1 MLSHKLLF
9 ASLFVVSTAMYGATY
24 TYTTI
29 QYPGAIGTY
38 PVSVNNEG
46 EIAGYFFDS
55 GYTAHG
61 FTYAAGVFTQIDAGG
76 NCYESFVT
84 GVNDKGVL
92 AGYCFATQGGTLNFI
107 GTSGA
112 FAFYKVPGVLDSY
125 TEGINNYDL
134 TVGWYITNNN
144 DIASFVTQS
153 GKHLKTFTAPNSPG
167 TAVYGINNLGVAVGN
182 GIPGTGGL
190 QQGFTLTKGTYSFF
204 YYPASYESFFNGVND
219 LTQVVGDYSLV
230 ARGPVLA
237 FVFQGGTF
245 TDLAVP
251 NATSSV
257 ASGINNAGLV
267 VGYYVTGSSS
277 ISTNASGF
285 VATPQ

>member
-1 MLSHKLLF
+1 MSLKPLF
-9 ASLFVVSTAMYGATY
+9 ASLFLVSTAIYAATY
-24 TYTTI
+24 TYATI

-55 GYTAHG
+55 EYTAHG
-61 FTYAAGVFTQIDAGG
+61 FTYTAGVFTKIDAGG

-84 GVNDKGVL
+84 GVNDMGVL
-92 AGYCFATQGGTLNFI
+92 AGYCFATQGGTLNFV
-107 GTSGA
+107 GKPGA

-134 TVGWYITNNN
+134 TVGWYVTNTN
-144 DIASFVTQS
+144 DIASFFTQS
-153 GKHLKTFTAPNSPG
+153 GKQLKTFTAPNSPG
-167 TAVYGINNLGVAVGN
+167 TAVYGINNVGVAVGN
-182 GIPGTGGL
+182 AIPGTGGL
-190 QQGFTLTKGTYSFF
+190 QRGFVLSKGTYTFF

-219 LTQVVGDYSLV
+219 SAQIVGDYSLV
-230 ARGPVLA
+230 ARGPVFA
-237 FVFQGGTF
+237 FVFQGGTY
-245 TDLAVP
+245 TDLTVP

-257 ASGINNAGLV
+257 ANGINNEGLV
-267 VGYYVTGSSS
+267 VGYYVTGASS